1 MLAIEQNHTKKGFIP
16 TKPAVYCGLSRIGL
30 MLACP
35 VMRIMMVRWFT
46 VMQHTFFGTAFAKS
60 AYQEPKEANG
70 MRDLLLIILA
80 NGLVNNVVLSRFLGL
95 CSFMGVSNKVSSAIG
110 MAMATT
116 FVLTMA
122 TGVGWVIEYA
132 VLVPLGLE
140 YLRLLTFIMV
150 IASLVQLTELF
161 IAKQSPELHR
171 TLGIF
176 LPLITTN
183 CAVLGIAL
191 LTIQEKLRFF
201 PALIYGFS
209 SALGYSLVI
218 ILFAGLRQR
227 LEKSVLPDLFSGTP
241 ISFITAGI
249 LAMAFA
255 GFGGLAG

>member
-1 MLAIEQNHTKKGFIP
+1 
-16 TKPAVYCGLSRIGL
+16 
-30 MLACP
+30 
-35 VMRIMMVRWFT
+35 
-46 VMQHTFFGTAFAKS
+46 
-60 AYQEPKEANG
+60 

-122 TGVGWVIEYA
+122 TGVGWIIEHA

-140 YLRLLTFIMV
+140 YLRLLSFIMV

-183 CAVLGIAL
+183 CAVLAVPLINITQNNGFL
-191 LTIQEKLRFF
+191 LSTF
-201 PALIYGFS
+201 YGFS
-209 SALGYSLVI
+209 AAFGFSLV
-218 ILFAGLRQR
+218 L
-227 LEKSVLPDLFSGTP
+227 VLFSSLRDRLKAANVPAPFKGSP
-241 ISFITAGI
+241 ISLITAGLMS
-249 LAMAFA
+249 LAFM
-255 GFGGLAG
+255 GFTGLTEA

>member
-1 MLAIEQNHTKKGFIP
+1 
-16 TKPAVYCGLSRIGL
+16 
-30 MLACP
+30 
-35 VMRIMMVRWFT
+35 
-46 VMQHTFFGTAFAKS
+46 
-60 AYQEPKEANG
+60 

-122 TGVGWVIEYA
+122 TGVGWIIEHA

-140 YLRLLTFIMV
+140 YLRLLSFIMV

-183 CAVLGIAL
+183 CAA
-191 LTIQEKLRFF
+191 
-201 PALIYGFS
+201 AM
-209 SALGYSLVI
+209 SARPRPRRPPMRVSVLVI
-218 ILFAGLRQR
+218 
-227 LEKSVLPDLFSGTP
+227 SPLPFTP
-241 ISFITAGI
+241 AHSECRGMT
-249 LAMAFA
+249 
-255 GFGGLAG
+255 

>member
-1 MLAIEQNHTKKGFIP
+1 MKELF
-16 TKPAVYCGLSRIGL
+16 L
-30 MLACP
+30 M
-35 VMRIMMVRWFT
+35 V
-46 VMQHTFFGTAFAKS
+46 
-60 AYQEPKEANG
+60 
-70 MRDLLLIILA
+70 LA

-95 CSFMGVSNKVSSAIG
+95 CSFMGVSNKIESAMG

-116 FVLTMA
+116 FVLTMS
-122 TGVGWVIEYA
+122 TCVGWLIEH
-132 VLVPLGLE
+132 LILQPLGLE
-140 YLRLLTFIMV
+140 YLRLLAFIMV

-191 LTIQEKLRFF
+191 LTVQEKLTF
-201 PALIYGFS
+201 LETLVYGLS
-209 SALGYSLVI
+209 SALDYSLVI
-218 ILFAGLRQR
+218 VLFAGMRVRMEQT
-227 LEKSVLPDLFSGTP
+227 SQPALFRGAP

-255 GFGGLAG
+255 GFAGLAG

>member
-1 MLAIEQNHTKKGFIP
+1 
-16 TKPAVYCGLSRIGL
+16 
-30 MLACP
+30 
-35 VMRIMMVRWFT
+35 
-46 VMQHTFFGTAFAKS
+46 
-60 AYQEPKEANG
+60 

-122 TGVGWVIEYA
+122 TSVGWIVEHA
-132 VLVPLGLE
+132 VLMPLGLE

-150 IASLVQLTELF
+150 IDSLVQLTELF

-191 LTIQEKLRFF
+191 LTIQEKLSFIQ
-201 PALIYGFS
+201 ALVYGFS

-227 LEKSVLPDLFSGTP
+227 LEKSVLPDLFHGTP

>member
-1 MLAIEQNHTKKGFIP
+1 MKELF
-16 TKPAVYCGLSRIGL
+16 L
-30 MLACP
+30 M
-35 VMRIMMVRWFT
+35 V
-46 VMQHTFFGTAFAKS
+46 
-60 AYQEPKEANG
+60 
-70 MRDLLLIILA
+70 LA

-95 CSFMGVSNKVSSAIG
+95 CSFMGVSNKIESAMG

-116 FVLTMA
+116 FVLTMS
-122 TGVGWVIEYA
+122 TCVGWVLEHWI
-132 VLVPLGLE
+132 LQPLGLE
-140 YLRLLTFIMV
+140 YLRLLAFIMV

-161 IAKQSPELHR
+161 VAKQSPELHR

-191 LTIQEKLRFF
+191 LTVQEKLNF
-201 PALIYGFS
+201 LETLVYGLS

-218 ILFAGLRQR
+218 VLFAGMRVRMEQT
-227 LEKSVLPDLFSGTP
+227 EQPALFRGTP

-255 GFGGLAG
+255 GFAGLAG

>member
-1 MLAIEQNHTKKGFIP
+1 
-16 TKPAVYCGLSRIGL
+16 
-30 MLACP
+30 
-35 VMRIMMVRWFT
+35 MR
-46 VMQHTFFGTAFAKS
+46 
-60 AYQEPKEANG
+60 E
-70 MRDLLLIILA
+70 LLLIILA

-95 CSFMGVSNKVSSAIG
+95 CAFMGVSNKVSSAIG

-122 TGVGWVIEYA
+122 TGVGWIIEHA
-132 VLVPLGLE
+132 VLEPLGLE
-140 YLRLLTFIMV
+140 YLRLLSFIMV

-183 CAVLGIAL
+183 CAVLGVAL
-191 LTIQEKLRFF
+191 LTIQENLNFIE
-201 PALIYGFS
+201 ALVYGLSAALGFS
-209 SALGYSLVI
+209 VVI

-227 LEKSVLPDLFSGTP
+227 LEKSVVPNMFNGAP

-255 GFGGLAG
+255 GFGGLA

>member
-1 MLAIEQNHTKKGFIP
+1 
-16 TKPAVYCGLSRIGL
+16 
-30 MLACP
+30 
-35 VMRIMMVRWFT
+35 
-46 VMQHTFFGTAFAKS
+46 
-60 AYQEPKEANG
+60 
-70 MRDLLLIILA
+70 
-80 NGLVNNVVLSRFLGL
+80 
-95 CSFMGVSNKVSSAIG
+95 MGVSNKVSSAIG

-122 TGVGWVIEYA
+122 TGVGWIIEHA
-132 VLVPLGLE
+132 VLEPLGLE
-140 YLRLLTFIMV
+140 YLRLLSFIMV

-161 IAKQSPELHR
+161 IAKQSPDLHR

-191 LTIQEKLRFF
+191 LTIQENLNFIE
-201 PALIYGFS
+201 ALVYGLSAALGFS
-209 SALGYSLVI
+209 VVI

-227 LEKSVLPDLFSGTP
+227 LEKSVVPNMFNGAP

-255 GFGGLAG
+255 GFGGLA

>member
-1 MLAIEQNHTKKGFIP
+1 
-16 TKPAVYCGLSRIGL
+16 
-30 MLACP
+30 
-35 VMRIMMVRWFT
+35 
-46 VMQHTFFGTAFAKS
+46 
-60 AYQEPKEANG
+60 

-116 FVLTMA
+116 FVLTM
-122 TGVGWVIEYA
+122 TTSVGWIVVHA
-132 VLVPLGLE
+132 VLMPLGLE
-140 YLRLLTFIMV
+140 YLSLLTFIMV

-191 LTIQEKLRFF
+191 LTIQEKLSFIQ
-201 PALIYGFS
+201 ALVYGFS

-227 LEKSVLPDLFSGTP
+227 LEKSVLPHLFSGTP

>member
-1 MLAIEQNHTKKGFIP
+1 MKELF
-16 TKPAVYCGLSRIGL
+16 L
-30 MLACP
+30 M
-35 VMRIMMVRWFT
+35 V
-46 VMQHTFFGTAFAKS
+46 
-60 AYQEPKEANG
+60 
-70 MRDLLLIILA
+70 LA

-95 CSFMGVSNKVSSAIG
+95 CSFMGVSNKIESAMG

-116 FVLTMA
+116 FVLTMS
-122 TGVGWVIEYA
+122 TCVGWLIEH
-132 VLVPLGLE
+132 LILQPLGLE
-140 YLRLLTFIMV
+140 YLRLLAFIMV

-191 LTIQEKLRFF
+191 LTVQEKLSF
-201 PALIYGFS
+201 LETLVYGLS

-218 ILFAGLRQR
+218 VLFAGMRVRMEQT
-227 LEKSVLPDLFSGTP
+227 SQPALFRGAP

-255 GFGGLAG
+255 GFAGLAG

>member
-1 MLAIEQNHTKKGFIP
+1 MKELF
-16 TKPAVYCGLSRIGL
+16 L
-30 MLACP
+30 M
-35 VMRIMMVRWFT
+35 V
-46 VMQHTFFGTAFAKS
+46 
-60 AYQEPKEANG
+60 
-70 MRDLLLIILA
+70 LA

-95 CSFMGVSNKVSSAIG
+95 CSFMGVSNKIESAMG

-116 FVLTMA
+116 FVLTMS
-122 TGVGWVIEYA
+122 TCVGWLIEH
-132 VLVPLGLE
+132 LILQPLGLE
-140 YLRLLTFIMV
+140 YLRLLAFIMV

-191 LTIQEKLRFF
+191 LTVQEKLTF
-201 PALIYGFS
+201 LETLVYGLS
-209 SALGYSLVI
+209 SALGFSLVI
-218 ILFAGLRQR
+218 VLFAGMRERMDQT
-227 LEKSVLPDLFSGTP
+227 SQPALFRGAP

-255 GFGGLAG
+255 GFAGLAG

>member
-1 MLAIEQNHTKKGFIP
+1 MKELF
-16 TKPAVYCGLSRIGL
+16 L
-30 MLACP
+30 M
-35 VMRIMMVRWFT
+35 V
-46 VMQHTFFGTAFAKS
+46 
-60 AYQEPKEANG
+60 
-70 MRDLLLIILA
+70 LA

-95 CSFMGVSNKVSSAIG
+95 CSFMGVSNKIESAMG

-116 FVLTMA
+116 FVLTMS
-122 TGVGWVIEYA
+122 TCVGWLIEH
-132 VLVPLGLE
+132 LILQPLGLE
-140 YLRLLTFIMV
+140 YLRLLAFIMV

-191 LTIQEKLRFF
+191 LTVQEKLTFLET
-201 PALIYGFS
+201 LIYGLS

-218 ILFAGLRQR
+218 VLFAGMRERMEQT
-227 LEKSVLPDLFSGTP
+227 SQPALFRGAP

-255 GFGGLAG
+255 GFAGLAG

>member
-1 MLAIEQNHTKKGFIP
+1 
-16 TKPAVYCGLSRIGL
+16 
-30 MLACP
+30 
-35 VMRIMMVRWFT
+35 
-46 VMQHTFFGTAFAKS
+46 
-60 AYQEPKEANG
+60 

-95 CSFMGVSNKVSSAIG
+95 CSFMGVTNKIESAIG
-110 MAMATT
+110 MSMATT
-116 FVLTMA
+116 FVIT
-122 TGVGWVIEYA
+122 VSSCVSWVLNYA
-132 VLVPLGLE
+132 VLDPLGLG
-140 YLRLLTFIMV
+140 YLRLISFIMV

-161 IAKQSPELHR
+161 VAKYSPELYR

-183 CAVLGIAL
+183 CAVLGVAL
-191 LTIQEKLRFF
+191 LVIEEDLSFIKCLFF
-201 PALIYGFS
+201 SFS

>member
-1 MLAIEQNHTKKGFIP
+1 MKELF
-16 TKPAVYCGLSRIGL
+16 L
-30 MLACP
+30 M
-35 VMRIMMVRWFT
+35 V
-46 VMQHTFFGTAFAKS
+46 
-60 AYQEPKEANG
+60 
-70 MRDLLLIILA
+70 LA

-95 CSFMGVSNKVSSAIG
+95 CSFMGVSNKIESAMG

-116 FVLTMA
+116 FVLTMS
-122 TGVGWVIEYA
+122 TCVGWLIEH
-132 VLVPLGLE
+132 LILQPLGLE
-140 YLRLLTFIMV
+140 YLRLLAFIMV

-191 LTIQEKLRFF
+191 LTVQEKLTF
-201 PALIYGFS
+201 LETLVYGLS

-218 ILFAGLRQR
+218 VLFAGMRVRMEQT
-227 LEKSVLPDLFSGTP
+227 SQPALFRGAP

-255 GFGGLAG
+255 GFAGLAG

>member
-1 MLAIEQNHTKKGFIP
+1 
-16 TKPAVYCGLSRIGL
+16 
-30 MLACP
+30 
-35 VMRIMMVRWFT
+35 MV
-46 VMQHTFFGTAFAKS
+46 
-60 AYQEPKEANG
+60 
-70 MRDLLLIILA
+70 LA

-95 CSFMGVSNKVSSAIG
+95 CSFMGVSNKIESAMG

-116 FVLTMA
+116 FVLTMS
-122 TGVGWVIEYA
+122 TCVGWLIEH
-132 VLVPLGLE
+132 LILQPLGLE
-140 YLRLLTFIMV
+140 YLRLLAFIMV

-191 LTIQEKLRFF
+191 LTVQEKLTF
-201 PALIYGFS
+201 LETLVYGLS

-218 ILFAGLRQR
+218 VLFAGMRVRMEQT
-227 LEKSVLPDLFSGTP
+227 SQPALFRGAP

-255 GFGGLAG
+255 GFAGLAG